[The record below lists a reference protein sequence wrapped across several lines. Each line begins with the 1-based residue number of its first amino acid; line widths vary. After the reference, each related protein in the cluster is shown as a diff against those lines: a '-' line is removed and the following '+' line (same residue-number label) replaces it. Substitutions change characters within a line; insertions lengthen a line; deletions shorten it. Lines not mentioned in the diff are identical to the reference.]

1 MSDVGISQ
9 GFANYL
15 VAEAL
20 VYDSV
25 GADPRCWV
33 TPDLGTTWSYRG
45 NIFNTPLTDENYSL
59 ECAHVPG
66 RGTNP
71 LTDVWL
77 HFIYCDYDFGG
88 WLMYQGKN
96 ISLVS
101 IAEETEKDLSNFN
114 LRTEPNPFTTRTTLT
129 YNLPRTDNVGIKVYN
144 ILGET
149 VTTLYNGVQQNG
161 IRHLTWNGTDDRGN
175 RLPKGTYFIH
185 FNTSFDSQ
193 VKKVLLVR

>member
-1 MSDVGISQ
+1 MGISQ

-96 ISLVS
+96 IRLVG
-101 IAEETEKDLSNFN
+101 IGEETEKDLSDFD
-114 LRTEPNPFTTRTTLT
+114 LRTKPNPFRKQTDIRLQIADGRSQLRIYDVSGRSVKSFPLATRYSLLSTSIVWDGVDDFGRP
-129 YNLPRTDNVGIKVYN
+129 LPS
-144 ILGET
+144 
-149 VTTLYNGVQQNG
+149 
-161 IRHLTWNGTDDRGN
+161 
-175 RLPKGTYFIH
+175 GTYFLELK
-185 FNTSFDSQ
+185 TTEATKRQ
-193 VKKVLLVR
+193 KVVLVR